1 MAKKTERA
9 VVIGVGGIGKFLLSA
24 FARFL
29 AYDQERTWTLVL
41 VDGDGYEMKNK
52 ERQAFSKLG
61 NKAEVTAEELRVQFP
76 ELVITA
82 VPAFVAAVG
91 AETHADHTR
100 MTVPIDE
107 VIHEGDWIFMC
118 VDNHA
123 TRKMVSDHIET
134 LKNIRLISGGN
145 DYTDGNVQIVVRRN
159 GKNVFPALDQ
169 FHPEIEQ
176 PADRP
181 PFAMSC
187 EELASSGSPQL
198 IFANQMAAALMCA
211 VFWGEINRRLQTEE
225 VYFDLCNSVS
235 HGPAVRAVS
244 RKLSM
249 TPAGSNKE

>member
-1 MAKKTERA
+1 MAPRNERA

-24 FARFL
+24 LARFL
-29 AYDQERTWTLVL
+29 AYDQDRSWTLVL
-41 VDGDGYEMKNK
+41 VDGDGYEVKNAT
-52 ERQAFSKLG
+52 RQAFSKLG

-76 ELVITA
+76 ELVITT

-91 AETHADHTR
+91 AQAHADHAR
-100 MTVPIDE
+100 MTVPIDQ
-107 VIHEGDWIFMC
+107 VIHDGDWVFMC

-123 TRKMVSDHIET
+123 TRKMVSDFVQT

-145 DYTDGNVQIVVRRN
+145 DYTDGNVQIVVRRS
-159 GKNVFPALDQ
+159 GQNVFPALDH
-169 FHPEIEQ
+169 FHPEIAQ

-211 VFWGEINRRLQTEE
+211 VFWGELNRLVKTEE
-225 VYFDLCNSVS
+225 VYFDLCNSVI
-235 HGPAVRAVS
+235 HGPAVKAVS

-249 TPAGSNKE
+249 TPAGSK

>member
-9 VVIGVGGIGKFLLSA
+9 AVIGVGGIGKFLLSA
-24 FARFL
+24 LARFL

-41 VDGDGYEMKNK
+41 VDGDGYEVKNAQ
-52 ERQAFSKLG
+52 RQAFSKLG

-82 VPAFVAAVG
+82 IPAFVAAVG
-91 AETHADHTR
+91 AQAHTDHER
-100 MTVPIDE
+100 MTVPIDQ
-107 VIHEGDWIFMC
+107 VIHEGDWVFMC

-123 TRKMVSDHIET
+123 TRKMVSDFVQT
-134 LKNIRLISGGN
+134 LNNIRLISGGN
-145 DYTDGNVQIVVRRN
+145 DYTDGNVQIVIRRN
-159 GKNVFPALDQ
+159 WQNVFPSLDQ
-169 FHPEIEQ
+169 FHPEIAQ

-187 EELASSGSPQL
+187 EELAQAGSPQL

-211 VFWGEINRRLQTEE
+211 VFWGEMNRRLQTEE

-244 RKLSM
+244 RKSNLI
-249 TPAGSNKE
+249 PAGSKKE